1 MNTFSFTVDD
11 NIRFLRELNAS
22 RYKSIFDHPYLA
34 MYKRF
39 HDIFDTKV
47 QLNLFYKLD
56 SFDLSM
62 MTQRYL
68 DEFSAASDWLKFSF
82 HSREEN
88 VRPYER
94 APYDEVAYDIANVN
108 RAIVRFAGERALAK
122 TTTVH
127 YCRTTPEGTA
137 ALRDAGVKGLLGLY
151 GTDRERKVSYSLPDD
166 ICERLRHGEVV
177 KQDGISHAGIDV
189 ILNIFDTASATER
202 IKALMPRKFLRLMIH
217 EQYFYP
223 DYHVYQPDF
232 EYKLYMS
239 FSLLKE
245 RGYES
250 VFFEDV
256 ID

>member
-1 MNTFSFTVDD
+1 MRLPD
-11 NIRFLRELNAS
+11 
-22 RYKSIFDHPYLA
+22 
-34 MYKRF
+34 
-39 HDIFDTKV
+39 
-47 QLNLFYKLD
+47 
-56 SFDLSM
+56 
-62 MTQRYL
+62 
-68 DEFSAASDWLKFSF
+68 FSAEERLAS
-82 HSREEN
+82 
-88 VRPYER
+88 
-94 APYDEVAYDIANVN
+94 
-108 RAIVRFAGERALAK
+108 ALAK

-166 ICERLRHGEVV
+166 VCERLRHGEVV
-177 KQDGISHAGIDV
+177 KHDGISHAGIDV

-202 IKALMPRKFLRLMIH
+202 IKALLPRKFLRLMIH